1 MGAMIQINSLSKIF
15 EAKKSGEVR
24 AVDGISLEARQ
35 GEVLGILGVNGAGKT
50 TLLRMLATLLVP
62 TSGTAAIAGYDLQ
75 KQARDVRQNVGFLSS
90 TTALYNRLKAREM
103 LLYFGSLYGL
113 SKASLKN
120 RVEELIDLLEIGE
133 FANRLC
139 DRLSTGQKQRVSLA
153 RTLLHDPPVLMLDEP
168 TAGLDVLASRSIVDY
183 IQLCRQN
190 GKTIL
195 FSSHI
200 MSEMER
206 ICDRVAVIHQG
217 KLTALGT
224 LNELRAISGETALEK
239 VFLKLIEA

>member
-1 MGAMIQINSLSKIF
+1 MVQIEDLSKFF

-24 AVDGISLEARQ
+24 AVDGISLEARP

-50 TLLRMLATLLVP
+50 TLLRVLATLLVP
-62 TSGTAAIAGYDLQ
+62 TSGAATIAGYDLR

-113 SKASLKN
+113 SRNTLKS
-120 RVEELIDLLEIGE
+120 RVEELIAMLEITD

-168 TAGLDVLASRSIVDY
+168 TAGLDVLASRAIVDY
-183 IQLCRQN
+183 IRHCRQI

-217 KLTALGT
+217 KLAALGT
-224 LNELRAISGETALEK
+224 LDELRMQSGETALEK
-239 VFLKLIEA
+239 VFLKLIGA

>member
-1 MGAMIQINSLSKIF
+1 MVQIDRLSKIF

-24 AVDGISLEARQ
+24 AVDGVSLEARP

-50 TLLRMLATLLVP
+50 TLLRMLATLLMP
-62 TSGTAAIAGYDLQ
+62 TSGMATVAGYDLQ

-113 SKASLKN
+113 SSSALKK
-120 RVEELIDLLEIGE
+120 RVEELIEMLEIGE

-168 TAGLDVLASRSIVDY
+168 TAGLDVLASRAIVAY
-183 IQLCRQN
+183 IQLCRRN

-200 MSEMER
+200 MSEMEYLS
-206 ICDRVAVIHQG
+206 DRVAVIHQG
-217 KLTALGT
+217 KLAALGT
-224 LNELRAISGETALEK
+224 LDELRAQSGETALEK

>member
-1 MGAMIQINSLSKIF
+1 MVTVESLSKIF
-15 EAKKSGEVR
+15 RDRKRGEVR
-24 AVDGISLEARQ
+24 AVDGVSFEAKP

-50 TLLRMLATLLVP
+50 SLLRMLATLLTP
-62 TSGTAAIAGYDLQ
+62 TSGTARITGADIRQ
-75 KQARDVRQNVGFLSS
+75 QSQQVRQKIGFLSS
-90 TTALYNRLKAREM
+90 TTALYNRLTAREM
-103 LLYFGSLYGL
+103 LLYFGSLNGL
-113 SKASLKN
+113 NSSTLQKRAD
-120 RVEELIDLLEIGE
+120 ELIEMLEINE

-168 TAGLDVLASRSIVDY
+168 TAGLDVLASRAIVDY
-183 IQLCRQN
+183 IMLCRRN

-206 ICDRVAVIHQG
+206 LSDRVAVIHRG

-224 LNELRAISGETALEK
+224 LDELRQQAGENALET
-239 VFLKLIEA
+239 VFLKLIGE